1 MAGRN
6 AYEVI
11 VKILAD
17 ASKATTEFQKA
28 EKSAERMAKKTSDSM
43 KLAKIDT
50 ERMAKQA
57 TIAGGVMIAAG
68 TTMALG
74 LSRTV
79 KSAQE
84 AEAAQLRLRN
94 TIQGSANLGPRAM
107 AAFEGQAKAIQSM
120 TVASDEAVMGVQ
132 SMLGQMGMTQR
143 QVLQLT
149 PLVVDLS
156 RKMGV
161 DFNSAA
167 KAVGK
172 AVDGNT
178 AGLKRMGVVVDATKA
193 KVDPF
198 TATVEALRAAAGGFA
213 VQEGQTFAGQ
223 MAILNNQAD
232 ELKESLGRGVLSV
245 MTKLLPAVNTA
256 AGAFVNLDDATGG
269 TVGSI
274 AALGTGLTIAGG
286 AALAGVGQFQKLKET
301 YDKLTESSKAFQAV
315 TAATPYVLAAAAGVI
330 IGQKLGEKLLG
341 GQEMADRGY
350 SQFFDATTAR
360 DKVKAFFVSAE
371 GEARKGVTGLGNLL
385 GIMGKATAG
394 AVVAGPAGLLYGLSK
409 GIDDAARNL
418 SKSGIDKTMRKL
430 LELDPEGARSV
441 VRYIDTHDRLKQKL
455 LDMGVPLEKYRK
467 AVREQVD
474 TNLDGKKS
482 IEEKLAA
489 MSREEKALQEY
500 SATMLDAGNQS
511 RQFANAQLD
520 LARAQDG
527 VKTAQQDYEDA
538 LKSGDPEKIRK
549 AQLDLQGAFLQ
560 VAAAQDQ
567 VTAAAIKQAEA
578 QLNLQRIAGDTKS
591 YKAEIAR
598 LSELR
603 DTLTDP
609 AMVDAINRQ
618 IDSINLLRITA
629 GKKIDLNDG
638 ELMASLWR
646 LAAAGRVTDE
656 QLRQLRNYGRLT
668 MDTTQAVAALQTVT
682 GAADMTRRQLMA
694 VQVLTQ
700 GYGRGVLSVETQLRL
715 AQRIAMTG
723 ETPDQALAALRGR
736 AVGGPVQGRTPYLVG
751 ERGPELFVPNT
762 AGNIVPNHQ
771 LGAGVIAAGPVINVH
786 VASTPLATPA
796 ETGAAVVDAL
806 TAWQRRNGRLPLA
819 VA

>member
-17 ASKATTEFQKA
+17 ASKATNEFQKA

-198 TATVEALRAAAGGFA
+198 AATVEALRAAAGGFA

-223 MAILNNQAD
+223 MVILSNQAD

-256 AGAFVNLDDATGG
+256 AGAFVKLDDATGG
-269 TVGSI
+269 TVGSL

-301 YDKLTESSKAFQAV
+301 YDKLAASSAAFQKVA
-315 TAATPYVLAAAAGVI
+315 AATPYVLAAAAAVI

-350 SQFFDATTAR
+350 SQFFDANTAQ
-360 DKVKAFFVSAE
+360 DKVRAFFVSAE
-371 GEARKGVTGLGNLL
+371 GEARKGVTGFTNILRGVN
-385 GIMGKATAG
+385 
-394 AVVAGPAGLLYGLSK
+394 AVVMDTLTASTDFT
-409 GIDDAARNL
+409 DDLANNL
-418 SKSGIDKTMRKL
+418 SVSGIDKTMRKL

-441 VRYIDTHDRLKQKL
+441 VRYIDTHERLKQKL

-467 AVREQVD
+467 AVRDQVD
-474 TNLDGKKS
+474 TNLDGKQS
-482 IEEKLAA
+482 IEEKIAA
-489 MSREEKALQEY
+489 MGREEKALQEY
-500 SATMLDAGNQS
+500 SASMLDAGNQT

-520 LARAQDG
+520 LARAQDS
-527 VKTAQQDYEDA
+527 VKTAQKEYEDA

-578 QLNLQRIAGDTKS
+578 QLNLQRIVGDTKN
-591 YKAEIAR
+591 YKAEVAR
-598 LSELR
+598 LQELR
-603 DTLTDP
+603 DALTDP
-609 AMVDAINRQ
+609 AMQDAITRQ
-618 IDSINLLRITA
+618 IDNINLLRITA

-638 ELMASLWR
+638 EMMASLWR
-646 LAAAGRVTDE
+646 LTAAGRITE
-656 QLRQLRNYGRLT
+656 TQLRQLRNVGSLQ
-668 MDTTQAVAALQTVT
+668 MDTTQAVAALQAVT
-682 GAADMTRRQLMA
+682 GAAELTRRQLMA

-771 LGAGVIAAGPVINVH
+771 LGMGPMGGGPVINIH